1 MAATPG
7 EPKWARLHADVNHGL
22 RRGAWYRV
30 IRLTEDDVVLEVNR
44 APLRVPRP
52 LLDLV
57 TSLPRRWSVVSRLRD
72 AVKPPPEWGDQYAAC
87 PVCRNRARIKG
98 RPLTMRC
105 HRCDGVFRI
114 AWEELGVKGIVAR
127 RHDDTFQ
134 ET

>member
-1 MAATPG
+1 MRATPG
-7 EPKWARLHADVNHGL
+7 EFQWARLHADVNRGL

-30 IRLTEDDVVLEVNR
+30 IRLTEDDVVLDVNR

-52 LLDLV
+52 LLELA
-57 TSLPRRWSVVSRLRD
+57 TSPPRRWSVVSRLRD
-72 AVKPPPEWGDQYAAC
+72 AVRPPPEWGDQYAAC

-98 RPLTMRC
+98 LPLTMRC

-134 ET
+134 EI